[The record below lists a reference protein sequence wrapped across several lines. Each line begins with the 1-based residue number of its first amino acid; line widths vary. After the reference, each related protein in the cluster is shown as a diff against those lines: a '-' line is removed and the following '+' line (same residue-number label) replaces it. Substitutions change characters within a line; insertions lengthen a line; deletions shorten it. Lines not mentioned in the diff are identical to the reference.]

1 MRMLS
6 VLSLLVLLSGLA
18 AAQATLIG
26 GTASNWVPAYGI
38 YGAPYVP
45 LVTTPSV
52 TLSTVSP
59 YAVGASNATFG
70 LVAGATNA
78 TLSPEFVGEPPVGV
92 YTQPVWYG
100 PSGETGE
107 APLPRGHMHGATK
120 EQAAFDFVRSSWGER
135 MGAARLMAA
144 AGPARKASRTYTNQD
159 VDLMNQKTGTVT
171 YRGKTEHM

>member
-1 MRMLS
+1 MRIVS
-6 VLSLLVLLSGLA
+6 VLSLLVLLPGLA
-18 AAQATLIG
+18 AAQATIIG
-26 GTASNWVPAYGI
+26 GTASNWVPAYGV
-38 YGAPYVP
+38 YAAPYVP

-59 YAVGASNATFG
+59 SAVGASNATFG

-100 PSGETGE
+100 PSAEFGGAL
-107 APLPRGHMHGATK
+107 APHGHMHGPKK
-120 EQAAFDFVRSSWGER
+120 EQGAFDFVRSSWSER

-159 VDLMNQKTGTVT
+159 IDQMNQKTGTVK
-171 YRGKTEHM
+171 YGGKTEHL